1 MLGHPVWQPD
11 LDEKARGE
19 APGAA
24 HGHGDRNGS
33 RARLRHA
40 KQALNLLSS
49 LSVAFMHTLR
59 QPPAAEDLL
68 SRDRRHAQERPRAAT
83 EASRSWKHAV
93 CMCDCRS
100 SRQVGPRVG
109 ETCIHVGV
117 QYLFGIVRSN
127 CDICYDANRK
137 GSKGIKDLNPTR
149 LVLHLDPKKPNVA
162 ALLCT
167 VAAGELWSARQHQP
181 LEGLLWRALT
191 CLAHRSTLRRTTWCR

>member
-24 HGHGDRNGS
+24 HGHDDRNG
-33 RARLRHA
+33 RGARLRHA

-68 SRDRRHAQERPRAAT
+68 SRDRRHAQEWPRAAT

-149 LVLHLDPKKPNVA
+149 LVLHLDPKKPNV
-162 ALLCT
+162 
-167 VAAGELWSARQHQP
+167 
-181 LEGLLWRALT
+181 
-191 CLAHRSTLRRTTWCR
+191 

>member
-24 HGHGDRNGS
+24 HGHGDRNGR

-68 SRDRRHAQERPRAAT
+68 SRDRRHAQEWPRAAT
-83 EASRSWKHAV
+83 DASRSWKHAV
-93 CMCDCRS
+93 CMCECRS
-100 SRQVGPRVG
+100 SRQAGPRVG
-109 ETCIHVGV
+109 EACIQDGFR
-117 QYLFGIVRSN
+117 YLFGIVRCN
-127 CDICYDANRK
+127 CDICYYANQ
-137 GSKGIKDLNPTR
+137 KGITENQRESNVIALQGFCQ
-149 LVLHLDPKKPNVA
+149 KKV
-162 ALLCT
+162 
-167 VAAGELWSARQHQP
+167 
-181 LEGLLWRALT
+181 
-191 CLAHRSTLRRTTWCR
+191 